1 MGLQRN
7 IHSAVPTLRN
17 ADVSCL
23 NENDSSMHKV
33 MRLGSDTYMSFR
45 LSDVVTQLKILVFE
59 RQVKVTTV
67 R

>member
-7 IHSAVPTLRN
+7 IHSAVPTLGN

-23 NENDSSMHKV
+23 NDSSMHKV
-33 MRLGSDTYMSFR
+33 MGLGSDTYMSFR
-45 LSDVVTQLKILVFE
+45 LSDVVTQLKILVFD